1 MSTPAQ
7 TSGRV
12 VFDSDDLS
20 RTEEFLCSSYA
31 PMRIGSGSSDAGAH
45 ITRVASDSVSAD
57 ELDLQFDMSYDV
69 DPLGRICLCD
79 IEAGT
84 IENHR
89 VDGWA
94 EPAAFAPGDLFS
106 FAPPDR
112 PYSGQICRAR
122 YSITM
127 LAPAV
132 LTRVAGTE
140 HPVQLLDHKPV
151 SAAGAQHLRNAITY
165 LRDQVLSTPDIGEH
179 PLLVST
185 ATQHLAAAV
194 LTAFP
199 TNALTDRAG
208 TDLDAHPQAL
218 RRAIA
223 FIEANPERDLTA
235 TDLAQAAGVSARA
248 VQLAFRR
255 HLDTTPM
262 AYLRRV
268 RLDHA
273 RAELRAAAPADT
285 TVTQIA
291 ARWGYTRPSA
301 FTAHYRAA
309 YGELPSRTLHDGAQ
323 AGSGFRPEH
332 GFRLG
337 AQPGGAGEEHSVPA
351 DRHDAVRTA

>member
-1 MSTPAQ
+1 MSTP
-7 TSGRV
+7 GKV
-12 VFDSDDLS
+12 VFESDDLD
-20 RTEEFLCSSYA
+20 RTEEFLCDSYA
-31 PMRIGSGSSDAGAH
+31 PMRIGSGSRDSGAR
-45 ITRVASDSVSAD
+45 ITRVATDAVSAD
-57 ELDLQFDMSYDV
+57 ELDLDFDMSYDV
-69 DPLGRICLCD
+69 NPLGRICLCD
-79 IEAGT
+79 IAAGT
-84 IENHR
+84 IEDHR
-89 VDGWA
+89 VAGWT
-94 EPAAFAPGDLFS
+94 EPADFAPGDLFS

-112 PYSGQICRAR
+112 PYSGRICRAR

-127 LAPAV
+127 LDPEL
-132 LTRVAGTE
+132 LTRVAGVE
-140 HPVQLLDHKPV
+140 KPVELLDHNPV
-151 SAAGAQHLRNAITY
+151 SAAAAQHLRAAITF
-165 LRDQVLSTPDIGEH
+165 LREQVLSAPDIAEH

-199 TNALTDRAG
+199 TTALDERAG

-223 FIEANPERDLTA
+223 FVEANPARDLTA
-235 TDLAQAAGVSARA
+235 TDLALAAGVSARA

-273 RAELRAAAPADT
+273 RAELRAATPGET
-285 TVTQIA
+285 TVTQVA

-309 YGELPSRTLHDGAQ
+309 YGELPSRALHD
-323 AGSGFRPEH
+323 
-332 GFRLG
+332 
-337 AQPGGAGEEHSVPA
+337 
-351 DRHDAVRTA
+351 

>member
-1 MSTPAQ
+1 MSTP
-7 TSGRV
+7 GHV
-12 VFDSDDLS
+12 VFDSDDLD
-20 RTEEFLCSSYA
+20 RTEEFLCYSYA
-31 PMRIGSGSSDAGAH
+31 PMRIGSGSRDAGAR
-45 ITRVASDSVSAD
+45 ITRVATETVSAD
-57 ELDLQFDMSYDV
+57 ELDLHFDMSYDV

-84 IENHR
+84 IEDHR
-89 VDGWA
+89 VAGWTESA
-94 EPAAFAPGDLFS
+94 DFAPGDLFS

-112 PYSGQICRAR
+112 PYSGRICRAR

-127 LAPAV
+127 LDPAV
-132 LTRVAGTE
+132 LTRVAGAE
-140 HPVQLLDHKPV
+140 KQVKLLDHIPV

-165 LRDQVLSTPDIGEH
+165 LRDQVLSAPDIGEH

-199 TNALTDRAG
+199 TTASEERAG
-208 TDLDAHPQAL
+208 SDLDAHPQAL

-223 FIEANPERDLTA
+223 FIEANPHRDLTA
-235 TDLAQAAGVSARA
+235 ADLAQAAGVSSRA

-255 HLDTTPM
+255 HLDLTPM

-273 RAELRAAAPADT
+273 RAELKAAAPGRT
-285 TVTQIA
+285 TVTQVA
-291 ARWGYTRPSA
+291 ARWGYTRPSV

-309 YGELPSRTLHDGAQ
+309 YGELPSRTLQ
-323 AGSGFRPEH
+323 NISTK
-332 GFRLG
+332 
-337 AQPGGAGEEHSVPA
+337 SI
-351 DRHDAVRTA
+351 

>member
-1 MSTPAQ
+1 MSTP
-7 TSGRV
+7 GHV
-12 VFDSDDLS
+12 VFDSDDLE
-20 RTEEFLCSSYA
+20 RTEEFLCDSYA
-31 PMRIGSGSSDAGAH
+31 PMRIGSGSRDAVAR
-45 ITRVASDSVSAD
+45 ITRVASDTVSAD
-57 ELDLQFDMSYDV
+57 KLDLHFDMSYDV

-79 IEAGT
+79 IESGT
-84 IENHR
+84 IEDHR
-89 VDGWA
+89 VAGWA
-94 EPAAFAPGDLFS
+94 RPADFVPGDLFS

-112 PYSGQICRAR
+112 PYTGRICRAR
-122 YSITM
+122 YNITM
-127 LAPAV
+127 LDPEV

-140 HPVQLLDHKPV
+140 KPVELLDHKPV
-151 SAAGAQHLRNAITY
+151 SAAGAQHLRAAITY
-165 LRDQVLSTPDIGEH
+165 LREQVLSAPDIAEY

-199 TNALTDRAG
+199 TSALDERAG
-208 TDLDAHPQAL
+208 SDLDAHPQAL

-223 FIEANPERDLTA
+223 FLEANPDRDVTA
-235 TDLAQAAGVSARA
+235 VEVAQAAGVSARA

-273 RAELRAAAPADT
+273 RAELRAATPGET
-285 TVTQIA
+285 TVTQVA

-309 YGELPSRTLHDGAQ
+309 YDELPSRTLQDP
-323 AGSGFRPEH
+323 S
-332 GFRLG
+332 
-337 AQPGGAGEEHSVPA
+337 S
-351 DRHDAVRTA
+351 